1 MRPASAM
8 SRRHVRFTVRW
19 PVLYGTDELV
29 AQGTLLDLSATGCR
43 FAGTMPLES
52 GMPLWLR
59 LYPEQRD
66 GLISIEQASVRWVNS
81 NEFGLELT
89 DVPPADRQ
97 WLMRFLEGVER
108 RLAFQGVPISSDA
121 GVEGMP
127 LTLAIKN

>member
-1 MRPASAM
+1 MRPSSSR

-29 AQGTLLDLSATGCR
+29 AQGTLLDVSATGCR

-59 LYPEQRD
+59 LYPEERD
-66 GLISIEQASVRWVNS
+66 GLISIEQASVMWANS

-89 DVPPADRQ
+89 YVPPADRK
-97 WLMRFLEGVER
+97 WLMRFLEGTER
-108 RLAFQGVPISSDA
+108 RLAFQGVMIPSDA
-121 GVEGMP
+121 GLEGMP
-127 LTLAIKN
+127 LTLAVKN